1 MAGFSH
7 FSWLLVLQE
16 VMLLFKLVAMLLLT
30 IVVVLSNKLVAKLVA
45 AAKQK
50 TM

>member
-7 FSWLLVLQE
+7 FSWLLALRE
-16 VMLLFKLVAMLLLT
+16 VVLLFKLVAMLLLT